1 MRLTT
6 QWAAIA
12 GLAGLLQEAQ
22 ALTNDTINSQVRVA
36 YATDR
41 GMRVSW
47 NTFDKVSRP
56 VVHYGRS
63 PHHLCNRA
71 SSDVS
76 VTYPTSLTYNNHVTI
91 KGLKPDTTYYY
102 LPSHLLHDNSTT
114 APYSFRT
121 SRSAGDGT
129 PYSVAVIIDLG
140 TMGPK
145 GLTTSA
151 GQTVNPNN
159 ILKPGENNT
168 MQSLEKLLPTYDFM
182 LHRTFE
188 AHQHNMASITKL
200 CTF

>member
-1 MRLTT
+1 MRLTA

-12 GLAGLLQEAQ
+12 ALAGLLEKVQ
-22 ALTNDTINSQVRVA
+22 ALTDDLINSQVRIA

-41 GMRVSW
+41 GMTVSW
-47 NTFDKVSRP
+47 NTFDKLSRP

-63 PHHLCNRA
+63 PEHLCKRA
-71 SSDVS
+71 SSNVS

-91 KGLKPDTTYYY
+91 RGLKPDTTYYY

-121 SRSAGDGT
+121 SRAAGDGT
-129 PYSVAVIIDLG
+129 PHAVAVIIDIG

-168 MQSLEKLLPTYDFM
+168 MQSLEKLLHTYDFM
-182 LHRTFE
+182 LHRKF
-188 AHQHNMASITKL
+188 ITHAYSSQDMQY
-200 CTF
+200 